1 MPTCFTSVERAQLML
16 EILAQSDGPT
26 YALPLK
32 LIRRLSRTN
41 IVLEKDG
48 AVDVIA
54 SLPIEHAKLLSELRN
69 HLGAM
74 QVGAMQVGQTDPS
87 VHFSIEQLLKNL
99 PPEA

>member
-16 EILAQSDGPT
+16 EILAQSDGQT

-41 IVLEKDG
+41 IVLDKDG

-74 QVGAMQVGQTDPS
+74 QVGQTDPS

>member
-48 AVDVIA
+48 AVGVIA
-54 SLPIEHAKLLSELRN
+54 SLPIEPAKLLSELRN
-69 HLGAM
+69 QL
-74 QVGAMQVGQTDPS
+74 GAMQVGQTDPDEHIKF
-87 VHFSIEQLLKNL
+87 VELLRKL
-99 PPEA
+99 PPES